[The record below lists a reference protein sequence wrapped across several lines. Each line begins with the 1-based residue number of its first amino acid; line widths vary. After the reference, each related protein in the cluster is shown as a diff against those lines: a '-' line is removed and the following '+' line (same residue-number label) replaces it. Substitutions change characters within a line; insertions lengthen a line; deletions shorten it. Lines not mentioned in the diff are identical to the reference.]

1 MRLSN
6 LDETTSEQVAE
17 IRPKDYLKNNKIGF
31 RFYGVRDIYE
41 KSVWYVE
48 PFAFL
53 SKYFV

>member
-1 MRLSN
+1 MFNN

-17 IRPKDYLKNNKIGF
+17 IRPKDYLKNNKSGF

-48 PFAFL
+48 LFAFFI
-53 SKYFV
+53 KFFV